1 MGGGPAGFFKL
12 AGAVIT
18 VCAACAWAA
27 GRSALDGAG
36 GRAELAVQ
44 ALGVFALAAV
54 AWQVLLYAR
63 QPAAARWVGIAAL
76 VPGFAATILLARVSG
91 RPLLGLAALLAR
103 RCSSAPPSTGCCS
116 ATGTW
121 STGV

>member
-1 MGGGPAGFFKL
+1 MVLLLEAAVGGLALLWVAPLWGVVRPGFFKL

-76 VPGFAATILLARVSG
+76 VPGFAATILLA
-91 RPLLGLAALLAR
+91 
-103 RCSSAPPSTGCCS
+103 
-116 ATGTW
+116 
-121 STGV
+121 